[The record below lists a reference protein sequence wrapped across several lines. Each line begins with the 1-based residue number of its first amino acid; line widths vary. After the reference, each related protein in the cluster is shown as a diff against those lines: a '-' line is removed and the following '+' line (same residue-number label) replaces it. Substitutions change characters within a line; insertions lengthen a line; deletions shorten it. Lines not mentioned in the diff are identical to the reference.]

1 MHVPILPQ
9 QPRLAMLS
17 PSMCPGVLYVQVCN
31 HPRLCYP
38 DSEHFWEQNVVR
50 TCGKMYWLDQILVKL
65 YATGHRVLLFS
76 TMTRMLD
83 TVEFYLNWR
92 KVDKNDGSGEKML
105 MKSRRIDGATT
116 LDNREAAIKEFNS
129 PDSGEATCYGTEGLG
144 YPRAWAV
151 GVSKATLWLGCDVV
165 LLGTPRSMQQQQ
177 QQLLQANCRGM
188 CALPQGCC

>member
-1 MHVPILPQ
+1 M
-9 QPRLAMLS
+9 
-17 PSMCPGVLYVQVCN
+17 
-31 HPRLCYP
+31 
-38 DSEHFWEQNVVR
+38 VR

-92 KVDKNDGSGEKML
+92 KVDKNDGSGEKVL

-129 PDSGEATCYGTEGLG
+129 PDSGE
-144 YPRAWAV
+144 V
-151 GVSKATLWLGCDVV
+151 WLGSRAQHFRLWGCS
-165 LLGTPRSMQQQQ
+165 GT
-177 QQLLQANCRGM
+177 LCLTCH
-188 CALPQGCC
+188 ALAAWHTLAG